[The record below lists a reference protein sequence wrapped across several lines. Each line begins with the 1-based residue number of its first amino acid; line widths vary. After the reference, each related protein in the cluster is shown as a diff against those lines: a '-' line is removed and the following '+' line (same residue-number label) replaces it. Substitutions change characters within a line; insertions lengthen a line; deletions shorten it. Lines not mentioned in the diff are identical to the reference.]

1 MGHTREQQ
9 ANKHVLHENPLG
21 DKEARQR
28 LLGLKLV
35 ATKWEQ
41 NLFDQ
46 PWLPVAMLIPI
57 VGLFLIGLAEDI
69 YYYFE
74 YFMERGIS
82 FQLFASYFSLDAI
95 YVSFALLTTL
105 IVWRFQHFAKQTP
118 RALCKLWENGM
129 VSPKTVAGD
138 KDTTWTLLD
147 FLTRYEAALANEK
160 RYLLIGPALLI
171 VTVVLANYIMGFGL
185 SFKTFPDV
193 TSTLF
198 SVFKWVIF
206 PNLWL
211 WICFLAG
218 WSMLVT
224 AYFIRR
230 LSQEFNLR
238 VISSHPDRCEGLK
251 PIGDLCLQ
259 LAGIALIASL
269 VLAYWGSVGRA
280 FRAAGVLPK
289 LSDEKVAEVVEK
301 FLPERLEE
309 FRYLFDPTR
318 EPQPITQALSN
329 VGTVVAIIGGGW
341 LFLYPLLGI
350 HERMK
355 HKKAELAQTLAEAT
369 LELDI
374 ELERF
379 TRTKDETQIK
389 DKLGTVQNLNSLLQ
403 GCSVWPISRRSFILG
418 FATPE
423 FLGIVGLILN
433 INVETA
439 DNILKFLLGLMN
451 R

>member
-1 MGHTREQQ
+1 
-9 ANKHVLHENPLG
+9 
-21 DKEARQR
+21 
-28 LLGLKLV
+28 
-35 ATKWEQ
+35 
-41 NLFDQ
+41 
-46 PWLPVAMLIPI
+46 
-57 VGLFLIGLAEDI
+57 
-69 YYYFE
+69 
-74 YFMERGIS
+74 
-82 FQLFASYFSLDAI
+82 
-95 YVSFALLTTL
+95 
-105 IVWRFQHFAKQTP
+105 
-118 RALCKLWENGM
+118 
-129 VSPKTVAGD
+129 
-138 KDTTWTLLD
+138 
-147 FLTRYEAALANEK
+147 
-160 RYLLIGPALLI
+160 
-171 VTVVLANYIMGFGL
+171 
-185 SFKTFPDV
+185 
-193 TSTLF
+193 
-198 SVFKWVIF
+198 
-206 PNLWL
+206 
-211 WICFLAG
+211 
-218 WSMLVT
+218 
-224 AYFIRR
+224 
-230 LSQEFNLR
+230 
-238 VISSHPDRCEGLK
+238 
-251 PIGDLCLQ
+251 
-259 LAGIALIASL
+259 
-269 VLAYWGSVGRA
+269 
-280 FRAAGVLPK
+280 
-289 LSDEKVAEVVEK
+289 VVEK

-439 DNILKFLLGLMN
+439 DNILKFLLSLIN